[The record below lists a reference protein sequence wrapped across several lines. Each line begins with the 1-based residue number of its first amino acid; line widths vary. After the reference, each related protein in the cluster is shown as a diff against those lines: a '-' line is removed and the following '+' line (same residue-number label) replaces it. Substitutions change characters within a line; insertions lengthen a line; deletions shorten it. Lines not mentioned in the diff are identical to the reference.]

1 MNTQY
6 ITELTTVKIFLSRC
20 SKHHNTIIY
29 GGLEGQL
36 HTFLALVP
44 YVHARATL
52 SFGEVSL
59 APTGS
64 KAVCN
69 QKKAWTWCLTV
80 KPCLCWES
88 KPTTQFLVS
97 DYNN

>member
-6 ITELTTVKIFLSRC
+6 ITALTTVKIFLSRC

-44 YVHARATL
+44 HVHARATL

-59 APTGS
+59 APTG
-64 KAVCN
+64 
-69 QKKAWTWCLTV
+69 
-80 KPCLCWES
+80 
-88 KPTTQFLVS
+88 
-97 DYNN
+97 